1 MSATILFVDDEEYI
15 LNSINRLFSD
25 IELDIYTANNADDA
39 MKVLH
44 EEEVAVIVTDNCM
57 PGMMGVDLLE
67 KISELSPDTMKIM
80 MTGQADLTTAIAAIN
95 RGDVYRFITKPW
107 DDDELI
113 HTVTEA
119 MRKYE
124 LVQSLKRDDEATLL
138 SIAQTVELKDPYT
151 RGHCERVSS
160 LAVMMAEALQL
171 DELLRQEIRR
181 GSWLHDCGKIGV
193 PERIL
198 NYPGPLDKD
207 QYEVIKNHPKWGAD
221 VIRKAQLSKHVLN
234 IVLYHHERYG
244 GNGYPKGISGAD
256 IPIEARIVT
265 VADVYDAL
273 TSARSYREKYCQ
285 NRAIEIMIMMKDE
298 FFDPEILNI
307 FIQDCLKFQTA

>member
-25 IELDIYTANNADDA
+25 FELDIYTANNADDA

-44 EEEVAVIVTDNCM
+44 EEEVAVIVTDNYM

-160 LAVMMAEALQL
+160 LAGMMAEALQL
-171 DELLRQEIRR
+171 DELLLQEIRR

-244 GNGYPKGISGAD
+244 GNGYPNGISGAD

-307 FIQDCLKFQTA
+307 FIHDCLKFETA

>member
-198 NYPGPLDKD
+198 NYQGPLDKD

>member
-25 IELDIYTANNADDA
+25 FELDIYTANNADDA

-160 LAVMMAEALQL
+160 LAGMMAEALQL
-171 DELLRQEIRR
+171 DELLLQEIRR

-221 VIRKAQLSKHVLN
+221 VIRKARLSKHVLN

-244 GNGYPKGISGAD
+244 GNGYPNGISGAD

-285 NRAIEIMIMMKDE
+285 NRAIEIMLMMKDE
-298 FFDPEILNI
+298 FFDPKILNI
-307 FIQDCLKFQTA
+307 FIQDCLKFETA

>member
-15 LNSINRLFSD
+15 LNSINRLFSNF
-25 IELDIYTANNADDA
+25 ELDIYTANNADDA

-67 KISELSPDTMKIM
+67 KTSELSPDTMKIM

-124 LVQSLKRDDEATLL
+124 LVQSLRRDDEATLL

-160 LAVMMAEALQL
+160 LAGMMAEALQL
-171 DELLRQEIRR
+171 DELLLQEIRR

-221 VIRKAQLSKHVLN
+221 VIRKARLSKHVLN

-244 GNGYPKGISGAD
+244 GNGYPNGISGAD

>member
-15 LNSINRLFSD
+15 LNSINRLFSNF
-25 IELDIYTANNADDA
+25 ELDIYTANNADDA

-67 KISELSPDTMKIM
+67 KTSELSPDTMKIM

-124 LVQSLKRDDEATLL
+124 LIQSLRRDDEATLL

-160 LAVMMAEALQL
+160 LAGMMAEALQL
-171 DELLRQEIRR
+171 DELLLQEIRR

-221 VIRKAQLSKHVLN
+221 VIRKARLSKHVLN

-244 GNGYPKGISGAD
+244 GNGYPNGISGAD

>member
-25 IELDIYTANNADDA
+25 FELDIYTANNADDA

-160 LAVMMAEALQL
+160 LAGMMAEALQL
-171 DELLRQEIRR
+171 DELLLQEIRR

-221 VIRKAQLSKHVLN
+221 VIRKARLSKHVLN

-244 GNGYPKGISGAD
+244 GNGYPNGISGAD

-285 NRAIEIMIMMKDE
+285 NRAIEIMLMMKDE

-307 FIQDCLKFQTA
+307 FIQDCLKFETA